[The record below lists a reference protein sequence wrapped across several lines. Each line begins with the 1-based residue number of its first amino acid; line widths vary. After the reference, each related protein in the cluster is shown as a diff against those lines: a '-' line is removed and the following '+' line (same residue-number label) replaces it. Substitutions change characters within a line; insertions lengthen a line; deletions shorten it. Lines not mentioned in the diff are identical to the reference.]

1 MAYIILLIA
10 ENVNLTS
17 FCSHS
22 CWVLKQKK
30 KSFLIEKKKKKKSNP
45 LKNGLNNLKQCYTIQ

>member
-30 KSFLIEKKKKKKSNP
+30 KSFLIEKKKKSNP
-45 LKNGLNNLKQCYTIQ
+45 VKNGLNNLK

>member
-30 KSFLIEKKKKKKSNP
+30 KSFLIEKKKKK
-45 LKNGLNNLKQCYTIQ
+45 NLIL